1 MLSIKL
7 AFCFTGYI
15 AIFFQYDG
23 MAFLRIW
30 LGNVPNYAFDFC
42 RVMVYSCIFSSII
55 LPLRSMIIATGQIK
69 SYFTA
74 YGIISIMSLLL
85 MYALL
90 KLQWPIITAVYIVA
104 FSSVLNS
111 INAVY
116 TACRV
121 TSFRLTIFI
130 NEMLRGIA
138 VAGVVFCVYLASK
151 YFLDNAITDVCL
163 RLVLSGITM
172 FVTFVFIGLNTK
184 EKMLMLNKV
193 QLIINKLR
201 DI

>member
-1 MLSIKL
+1 
-7 AFCFTGYI
+7 
-15 AIFFQYDG
+15 
-23 MAFLRIW
+23 
-30 LGNVPNYAFDFC
+30 
-42 RVMVYSCIFSSII
+42 
-55 LPLRSMIIATGQIK
+55 
-69 SYFTA
+69 
-74 YGIISIMSLLL
+74 MSLLL